1 MKESLPL
8 FNERQETQE
17 SRPRGGLR
25 AGTPPGGSRPVGKER
40 HPDDLHMEAARR
52 LAREF
57 KRSKVKAPDRV
68 RTGRLICRH
77 LVAMLH
83 DIELDADGH

>member
-8 FNERQETQE
+8 FGDGHQPAEPAAAQTQRQPAE
-17 SRPRGGLR
+17 G
-25 AGTPPGGSRPVGKER
+25 
-40 HPDDLHMEAARR
+40 LHMQAARR
-52 LAREF
+52 LARQF
-57 KRSKVKAPDRV
+57 KRSKVQPRDRV

-83 DIELDADGH
+83 DLEDQKTGAKPPH